1 MSPTLSPPAAVS
13 PRVPSIKLLTIADVA
28 ALPTSLPS
36 GDVRYE
42 LHDGSLIVMP
52 PPGDLHAAVQS
63 NIATQFK
70 IQGEFPGHG
79 RARSEV
85 GIVLRIAPDRLV
97 GADAAFI
104 VKASLPLRKSPEGYL
119 ETIPELVVEIRSPN
133 DTGPEIRDKI
143 ADYLTA
149 GVHVVWDADPET
161 ESITAHRPGQPPE
174 VFSPTDTLAVPDVI
188 PGFNVIVSSLF
199 RD

>member
-1 MSPTLSPPAAVS
+1 MSQTLAPPTPVATRPPAT
-13 PRVPSIKLLTIADVA
+13 KLLTIADVA
-28 ALPTSLPS
+28 ALPTRLPS
-36 GDVRYE
+36 GDVKYE
-42 LHDGSLIVMP
+42 LDDGRLVVMP

-104 VKASLPLRKSPEGYL
+104 TKASLPLRKSPEGYL
-119 ETIPELVVEIRSPN
+119 ETIPELIVEIRSPN
-133 DTGPEIRDKI
+133 NTTREIQEKI
-143 ADYLTA
+143 ADYLAA
-149 GVHVVWDADPET
+149 GVRVVWDADPET
-161 ESITAHRPGQPPE
+161 ETIVVHRPGQAPVVLASTE
-174 VFSPTDTLAVPDVI
+174 TLTVPDVI
-188 PGFNVIVSSLF
+188 PGFQVVVSSLF